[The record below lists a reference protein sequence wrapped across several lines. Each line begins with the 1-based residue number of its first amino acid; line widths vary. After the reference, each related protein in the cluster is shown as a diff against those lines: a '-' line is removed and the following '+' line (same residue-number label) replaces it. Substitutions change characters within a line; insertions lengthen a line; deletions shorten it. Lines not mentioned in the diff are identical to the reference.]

1 MADEEIPV
9 LIVGGSLVGLTTAM
23 LLGHHGV
30 PSLSVE
36 RHAGTAIHPRA
47 GHFQLRTMEVIRQMG
62 LEERVRAKSLETY
75 SPTGGIIAVES
86 LAGRE
91 LATYV
96 QELNEG
102 VEGFSPTVRVF
113 INQDAL
119 EPLLRE
125 RALELGATVRN
136 RTEAVAVEQDD
147 DGATVTLRD
156 LDSGDER
163 KVRARYVVAADGNRS
178 PMRARLGIG
187 MRGHA
192 ELSRS
197 ITIYFRADCAELL
210 RDRNQGVIY
219 VHNPELR
226 GFFRIDRSGGNG
238 FLVINTVGDDVT
250 QDSAVDV
257 QSGLTEERALALLRT
272 AIGTDMPMEI
282 VDVANWRAEATCA
295 ERLREGRVFLAGD
308 AAHVVPPN
316 GGFGGNTGIQDAH
329 NLAWKLAAVVK
340 GEAGPALLDT
350 YEAERLPLC
359 ELTVQQAYTRYATRV
374 VPERGTDGVQ
384 PPVPDIELEIG
395 LVMRSRGDPARG
407 GRRRSPAPGPGRP
420 RRSAGNPRAASRAR
434 RRPLHPRP
442 LRLAVRRAAPRGR
455 WRRRLGAARGRVA
468 RHRCRAV
475 RRDLWPLG
483 RRGDAGAP
491 RRRDRL
497 ALARAGRPPRDRACG
512 RDGARAGR
520 HRRPARFGVGAGRTA
535 HAHRSHGPERPRD
548 AGGAHDDRGGR
559 PDGGRARVRLRSGAT
574 TTLRS
579 PARVTAAERSRHTR
593 RPTASSGG
601 RTSTSR

>member
-1 MADEEIPV
+1 MTDEEVPV

-47 GHFQLRTMEVIRQMG
+47 GHFQLRTMELIRQMG

-96 QELNEG
+96 RELNEG

-113 INQDAL
+113 INQDVL

-136 RTEAVAVEQDD
+136 RTEAVAVDQDD

-163 KVRARYVVAADGNRS
+163 KVRTRYVVAADGNRS
-178 PMRARLGIG
+178 PMRERLGIG
-187 MRGHA
+187 MRGHRQ
-192 ELSRS
+192 LSRS

-219 VHNPELR
+219 VHNPQLR
-226 GFFRIDRSGGNG
+226 GFFRIDRTGGNG

-250 QDSAVDV
+250 QDSAIDV
-257 QSGLTEERALALLRT
+257 QSGLTEERALQFLRT

-282 VDVANWRAEATCA
+282 VDVANWQAEATCA

-374 VPERGTDGVQ
+374 VPERGTDGVE
-384 PPVPDIELEIG
+384 PPIPDIELEIG
-395 LVMRSRGDPARG
+395 LVMRSAAILREEDDDGTLHLAPAAVG
-407 GRRRSPAPGPGRP
+407 GRPGTRAPHVVLADGRSTLDLFGADFVVLRPAGDGVDDWAPPG
-420 RRSAGNPRAASRAR
+420 AAS
-434 RRPLHPRP
+434 H
-442 LRLAVRRAAPRGR
+442 VI
-455 WRRRLGAARGRVA
+455 
-468 RHRCRAV
+468 
-475 RRDLWPLG
+475 
-483 RRGDAGAP
+483 DAEPFAEAYG
-491 RRRDRL
+491 L
-497 ALARAGRPPRDRACG
+497 
-512 RDGARAGR
+512 
-520 HRRPARFGVGAGRTA
+520 
-535 HAHRSHGPERPRD
+535 S
-548 AGGAHDDRGGR
+548 AGGATLVR
-559 PDGGRARVRLRSGAT
+559 PDGAIAW
-574 TTLRS
+574 
-579 PARVTAAERSRHTR
+579 RSRGPVAR
-593 RPTASSGG
+593 NEIARAFATALALDRNGREGAGG
-601 RTSTSR
+601 DG

>member
-1 MADEEIPV
+1 MTDEEIPV

-62 LEERVRAKSLETY
+62 LEERVRSKSLETY
-75 SPTGGIIAVES
+75 SATGGIIAVES

-96 QELNEG
+96 RELNEG

-113 INQDAL
+113 INQDVL
-119 EPLLRE
+119 EPILRE

-156 LDSGDER
+156 LDSGGER
-163 KVRARYVVAADGNRS
+163 KVRTRYVVAADGNRS

-187 MRGHA
+187 MRGHP

-197 ITIYFRADCAELL
+197 ITIYFRADCSELL

-316 GGFGGNTGIQDAH
+316 GGFGGNMGIQDAL

-340 GEAGPALLDT
+340 GEAGPGLLDS

-359 ELTVQQAYTRYATRV
+359 ELNVEQAYTRYATRV

-395 LVMRSRGDPARG
+395 LVMRSAAILREEDDDGALHLAAAALG
-407 GRRRSPAPGPGRP
+407 GRPGTRAPHLVLADGRSTLDLFGSQFVVLRPAGDGVDDWAPPGAASHVIDAEPFAEVYGL
-420 RRSAGNPRAASRAR
+420 SAGGVTLVRPDGVIAWRSRGPTDRDEIAS
-434 RRPLHPRP
+434 
-442 LRLAVRRAAPRGR
+442 AVATA
-455 WRRRLGAARGRVA
+455 
-468 RHRCRAV
+468 
-475 RRDLWPLG
+475 
-483 RRGDAGAP
+483 
-491 RRRDRL
+491 L
-497 ALARAGRPPRDRACG
+497 ALDS
-512 RDGARAGR
+512 DGARQA
-520 HRRPARFGVGAGRTA
+520 
-535 HAHRSHGPERPRD
+535 
-548 AGGAHDDRGGR
+548 AGGG
-559 PDGGRARVRLRSGAT
+559 PTKSQETSAT
-574 TTLRS
+574 
-579 PARVTAAERSRHTR
+579 A
-593 RPTASSGG
+593 
-601 RTSTSR
+601 

>member
-1 MADEEIPV
+1 MTDEEVPV

-47 GHFQLRTMEVIRQMG
+47 GHFQLRTMELIRQLG
-62 LEERVRAKSLETY
+62 LEQRVRAKSLETY

-96 QELNEG
+96 HELNEG

-113 INQDAL
+113 INQDVL

-125 RALELGATVRN
+125 RAIELGATVRN
-136 RTEAVAVEQDD
+136 RTEAVAVDQDD
-147 DGATVTLRD
+147 DGVTITLRD

-163 KVRARYVVAADGNRS
+163 KVRTRYVVAADGNRS

-187 MRGHA
+187 MRGHR

-219 VHNPELR
+219 VHNPQLR
-226 GFFRIDRSGGNG
+226 GFFRLDRTGGNG

-250 QDSAVDV
+250 QESAIDV
-257 QSGLTEERALALLRT
+257 QSGLTEERALQFLRA

-282 VDVANWRAEATCA
+282 VDVANWQAEATCA

-340 GEAGPALLDT
+340 GEAGRALLDS

-374 VPERGTDGVQ
+374 VPERGTDGVE
-384 PPVPDIELEIG
+384 PPIPDIELEIG
-395 LVMRSRGDPARG
+395 LVMRSAAILREEDDDGALHLAPAAVG
-407 GRRRSPAPGPGRP
+407 GRPGTRAPHVVLADGRSTLDLFGSRFVVLRPASDGVDDWAPPG
-420 RRSAGNPRAASRAR
+420 AASHVIDAE
-434 RRPLHPRP
+434 PFAEAYG
-442 LRLAVRRAAPRGR
+442 LA
-455 WRRRLGAARGRVA
+455 
-468 RHRCRAV
+468 
-475 RRDLWPLG
+475 
-483 RRGDAGAP
+483 
-491 RRRDRL
+491 
-497 ALARAGRPPRDRACG
+497 
-512 RDGARAGR
+512 
-520 HRRPARFGVGAGRTA
+520 
-535 HAHRSHGPERPRD
+535 
-548 AGGAHDDRGGR
+548 AGGATLVR
-559 PDGGRARVRLRSGAT
+559 PDGVIAW
-574 TTLRS
+574 
-579 PARVTAAERSRHTR
+579 RSRGPVGR
-593 RPTASSGG
+593 NEIARAIATALALDDGSSHVPVAQPAAF
-601 RTSTSR
+601 